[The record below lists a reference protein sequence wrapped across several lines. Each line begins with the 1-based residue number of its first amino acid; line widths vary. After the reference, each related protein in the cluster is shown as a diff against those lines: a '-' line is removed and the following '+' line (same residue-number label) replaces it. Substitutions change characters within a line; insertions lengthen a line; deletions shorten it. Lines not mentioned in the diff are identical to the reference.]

1 MLNIGTADETCQ
13 QSEKQCSFRHIMKSS
28 TSMCENSGTQF
39 FRTIT
44 GIQSGPDILM
54 NQVPYNLFNSG
65 DETGHSVLSL
75 LESQWKLRQQHD

>member
-54 NQVPYNLFNSG
+54 NQG
-65 DETGHSVLSL
+65 SL
-75 LESQWKLRQQHD
+75 